1 MNASYNAWM
10 PVDLTLLRTF
20 TLLYETGSVTETA
33 NNLNVTQPAVSHAL
47 ARLRKQLNDTL
58 FLRTADGL
66 SPTDTARRLYPEVR
80 QGLEVIDAA
89 VADTTT
95 FDPSSSTRT
104 FRLIAT
110 DLGQVAFLPTI
121 LTELQNRG
129 PKLGLEVV
137 PFDLSTAAD
146 LLRRGQVDAVICTP
160 RLPDPD
166 LHRDALF
173 HEHYVGICAT
183 THPAIGDEPTLDQ
196 YLAERHLSVNAAAG
210 HQQVEEAL
218 RAVGD
223 HHPNVAVRV
232 SHFAA
237 IPRLLEDTRYLAIV
251 PSTVAPWCARAADV
265 RKFTLP
271 FTMATIEIGLYTFRR
286 RLPAPAI
293 EWLRQ
298 LIINVLR
305 TYGRRP
311 ARDRAKL
318 HRETSERS
326 QNHENLS

>member
-1 MNASYNAWM
+1 MNVGYNAWM

-20 TLLYETGSVTETA
+20 ILLYETASVTETA
-33 NNLNVTQPAVSHAL
+33 NSLNVTQPAISHAL

-66 SPTDTARRLYPEVR
+66 SPTETARRLYPEIR

-95 FDPSSSTRT
+95 FDTATSVRT

-110 DLGQVAFLPTI
+110 DLGQVAFVPNI
-121 LTELQNRG
+121 LTGLQNQG
-129 PKLGLEVV
+129 PKLGLDVI
-137 PFDLSTAAD
+137 PFDISTAAD
-146 LLRRGQVDAVICTP
+146 LLRHGQVDAAVCTP

-166 LHRDALF
+166 LHRDPLF
-173 HEHYVGICAT
+173 REHYVGLCAT
-183 THPAIGDEPTLDQ
+183 AHPVIGDHPTLDE

-223 HHPNVAVRV
+223 HRPNVAVRV
-232 SHFAA
+232 SQFAA
-237 IPRLLEDTRYLAIV
+237 IPRLLENTRYLAIV
-251 PSTVAPWCARAADV
+251 PSTVAPWCARAASV

-271 FTMATIEIGLYTFRR
+271 FDMATIEIGLYTFRR

-293 EWLRQ
+293 EWFRRLVMKALRD
-298 LIINVLR
+298 
-305 TYGRRP
+305 YGR
-311 ARDRAKL
+311 A
-318 HRETSERS
+318 TS
-326 QNHENLS
+326 